1 MTETTIPTRRFH
13 LGDLV
18 SVTDGCLVS
27 PNHMGGVYSV
37 VDFVTG
43 QPHMTHQL
51 PRASREVTPW
61 LLQQHPWL
69 ADVVVDLTV
78 PDGATGEEAWL
89 IVATWLERATARWGE
104 YHEVRAMPLGMYVG
118 REPIAEL
125 REKMPHAQIIVVD
138 APEVGRG

>member
-1 MTETTIPTRRFH
+1 MSDPTKRFH

-27 PNHMGGVYSV
+27 PSHLDGVYAL

-43 QPHMTHQL
+43 QPHMIHQL
-51 PRASREVTPW
+51 SRASREVIPW
-61 LLQQHPWL
+61 LLDQHPWL

-78 PDGATGEEAWL
+78 PDGATREEGWL
-89 IVATWLERATARWGE
+89 IVATWLEKATARWGE
-104 YHEVRAMPLGMYVG
+104 YHEVRPMPLGMYVG

-125 REKMPHAQIIVVD
+125 REKMPDAQIIVVD